1 MNVSDTRLIINDGD
15 LIQIIAN
22 FATGIGQ
29 VREII
34 GETLIVDPPAIID
47 KTLQEQ
53 YIPATMIIPI
63 SNIEVIFIIKP
74 VTKNESITSK
84 VPETTKRRKTS

>member
-1 MNVSDTRLIINDGD
+1 MNWADVREIIHDGD
-15 LIQIIAN
+15 LIQVVAT

-29 VREII
+29 VRTII
-34 GETLIVDPPAIID
+34 GKTLILDTPTVVDQ
-47 KTLQEQ
+47 TLKEQ

-74 VTKNESITSK
+74 VISE
-84 VPETTKRRKTS
+84 